1 MSSTRF
7 LLALI
12 ALTLV
17 TVVCIVASTLYF
29 AGA

>member
-17 TVVCIVASTLYF
+17 TVVCIVAMTLYF
-29 AGA
+29 VR